1 MPTKEEINSFSRG
14 LRDTAERRHVT
25 LWEAVCMHCDTTG
38 MEPEV
43 AASLLT
49 KDVLADL
56 TVEAQDLNLLR
67 VRGRKAGRL
76 PI

>member
-1 MPTKEEINSFSRG
+1 MPTKEEIASFSRG
-14 LRDTAERRHVT
+14 LRDTSERKQVS
-25 LWEAVCMHCDTTG
+25 LWEAICMHCEITG

-43 AASLLT
+43 AAALLT

-56 TVEAQDLNLLR
+56 TVETQDLNLLK
-67 VRGRKAGRL
+67 VRGKKAGRL